1 MKIWT
6 YKDLRTSNTN
16 KLLDLL
22 SKYLTLRENKVG
34 KNNIIECNMNIKKI
48 KNELLVR
55 SKNNI

>member
-6 YKDLRTSNTN
+6 YKELRTINTD

-22 SKYLTLRENKVG
+22 SKYLTLKEKKLG
-34 KNNIIECNMNIKKI
+34 KDNIECDMNIKKV